1 MAELLVDG
9 NALRRSEETQFRMK
23 GWIACAPCEDL
34 LGIHIQ
40 KAAAGQAV
48 LTMPFTVKLAQGG
61 GFMHGGALT
70 TLGDT
75 AVAMAIK
82 SLLPPDTIFA
92 TTELHLDFVAPV
104 KEGTVTAEAIVTGP
118 VQRIFQGAATLFDAD
133 GRVVARLKTQFKV
146 ARGQGFDD

>member
-9 NALRRSEETQFRMK
+9 NEPRRPEENQFRME

-34 LGIHIQ
+34 LGIQIE
-40 KAAAGQAV
+40 KAGEGRAV

-61 GFMHGGALT
+61 GFLHGGALT

-82 SLLPPDTIFA
+82 SLLPADTVFA
-92 TTELHLDFVAPV
+92 TTELHMEFVAPV
-104 KEGTVTAEAIVTGP
+104 KEGVVTAEALVTGP
-118 VQRIFQGAATLFDAD
+118 FQRTFQGVATLLDAN

-146 ARGQGFDD
+146 ARGQGFAD

>member
-9 NALRRSEETQFRMK
+9 NEVRRPEEEQFRME

-34 LGIHIQ
+34 LGIRIE
-40 KAAAGQAV
+40 KAAEGKAV
-48 LTMPFTVKLAQGG
+48 LSMPFTVKLAQGG

-82 SLLPPDTIFA
+82 SVLPGDTLFA
-92 TTELHLDFVAPV
+92 TTALHMEFVAPV
-104 KEGTVTAEAIVTGP
+104 KEGPVRAEAAVTGP
-118 VQRIFQGAATLFDAD
+118 VHRVFQGAATLFDA
-133 GRVVARLKTQFKV
+133 GGGVVARLETQFKV